1 MSKRGLERASR
12 LSKCHRLHT
21 CSVTQFAAGR
31 RGRKVVAHLLT
42 LLDRVGVAEYTLPS
56 MRGRRSIFWD
66 VAARRNNGRSFAG
79 QFEERY
85 GSRRGF
91 AVFPSESRTEGGR
104 RQESEDPGVEIVR
117 QAVIWSCLRGFCR
130 LPRSMAGSGNGKIVR
145 QEQPGAPARNPPNR
159 RPEAGRL

>member
-1 MSKRGLERASR
+1 MAPFGLNSRAGEGGKWS
-12 LSKCHRLHT
+12 LI
-21 CSVTQFAAGR
+21 CSLCSTGWEF
-31 RGRKVVAHLLT
+31 
-42 LLDRVGVAEYTLPS
+42 PS
-56 MRGRRSIFWD
+56 ILCPVCGGRRSIFWD
-66 VAARRNNGRSFAG
+66 VAARRNNGRSFAS

-104 RQESEDPGVEIVR
+104 RQESEDPRVEIVR

-159 RPEAGRL
+159 RPEAGRR